1 MINLSSITHDFWY
14 GFRCLVRRPRFA
26 VIVTIV
32 LSVGMG
38 ATTAIFS
45 VVNAALFERLP
56 YPDPER
62 LAVLSLTNPRLQQQE
77 GFVSYPTY
85 EEWKTQSSAFEQ
97 MTAYLLSDATMTGID
112 DPQLIQTAQVEPGFF
127 SMLGVRPLLGRT
139 LAGDEES
146 PGGNAVVVLSYS
158 AWIRRFGGNADVL
171 SQTFLLDG
179 ARYAIVGV
187 MPPGFAFPSREIDL
201 WRPLLLSPEMKAAR
215 GAFWANV
222 AGRLRVG
229 VPVSTARAQIRS
241 ITSTMGRRFPEMKGL
256 DADVKLLRDHLAGDV
271 RPALLVLM
279 AAVGCVLLIACA
291 NVAMLMLAH
300 MDGRAR
306 ELAVRVA
313 MGASRARLIRQLFA
327 EMLPLPIVGGAVGLL
342 LQQWLTRVLLAL
354 AAPEL
359 QRFEQVSMDNRLLVF
374 AFVLTAATTILFGTI
389 PALRASRT
397 DPVEVLREDSPGV
410 ASGRSGRRTR
420 SILVVTVCALA
431 VMLLSSAGLLMRTL
445 WNLRHQNPGFTTMHV
460 LTATARISPVS
471 YGQPG
476 QVAAITSEILNRIR
490 TVPGVTA
497 AEATRLILL
506 NEYEN
511 LTKVTIEEG
520 AAAGEQVQAT
530 VEPASPGY
538 FTAIGVPLR
547 RGRWF
552 NSSDRLDSERVVLV
566 NETMARTVWPDQDPI
581 GKRFVMGRTG
591 PNARWMTVVGIIG
604 DMRRHGL
611 DQSSRCDVFV
621 PLAQMPSFGLTLIV
635 RSTGDPMS
643 LAPAVRRAVWSVA
656 KDMPLWDIKT
666 LDDLV
671 TESFALRRFQAFLL
685 ACFALIALLL
695 ADVGVYGLVERNV
708 TIRTREMGV
717 RMALG
722 AQRKDIIHMILR
734 EGMLLTIMG
743 IAIGIGGALALT
755 RLLRSML
762 FEIEPTDPATFL
774 GVAIFLTIAALAACY
789 IPARR
794 AVKVDP
800 MVALRHE

>member
-1 MINLSSITHDFWY
+1 MSSIAHDFWY
-14 GFRCLVRRPRFA
+14 GFRCLARRPRLA
-26 VIVTIV
+26 VLVTIV
-32 LSVGMG
+32 LSVSMG

-56 YPDPER
+56 YPDPQR

-112 DPQLIQTAQVEPGFF
+112 NPQLIQTTEVEPGFF
-127 SMLGVRPLLGRT
+127 SMLGVSPLLGRA
-139 LAGDEES
+139 LAGDEQI
-146 PGGNAVVVLSYS
+146 PGGNAVVVLSYG
-158 AWIRRFGGNADVL
+158 AWIRRFDGSADVL
-171 SQTFLLDG
+171 SHTVLLDG

-201 WRPLLLSPEMKAAR
+201 WRPLLLSPGMKADR

-222 AGRLRVG
+222 AGRLKVG
-229 VPVSTARAQIRS
+229 VQVSTARAQICS
-241 ITSTMGRRFPEMKGL
+241 ITSAMGRRFPEMKGL

-271 RPALLVLM
+271 RPAMLVLM

-300 MDGRAR
+300 MDRRAR
-306 ELAVRVA
+306 ELALRVA
-313 MGASRARLIRQLFA
+313 MGASRARLVRQLFA
-327 EMLPLPIVGGAVGLL
+327 EMLPMPLVGAAVGLL
-342 LQQWLTRVLLAL
+342 LQHWLTRVLFAL
-354 AAPEL
+354 APLEL
-359 QRFEQVSMDNRLLVF
+359 QRFEEVSMDNRLLVF
-374 AFVLTAATTILFGTI
+374 AAALTAVTTILFGTI

-397 DPVEVLREDSPGV
+397 DPVEALREGSPGV
-410 ASGRSGRRTR
+410 AGGRSGRRTR

-476 QVAAITSEILNRIR
+476 QVAAVTSEILDRIR

-538 FTAIGVPLR
+538 FTTIGVPLR

-552 NSSDRLDSERVVLV
+552 DSSDRLDSSRVVLV
-566 NETMARTVWPDQDPI
+566 NETMARTVWPDQDPV
-581 GKRFVMGRTG
+581 GKRFAMGRAG

-604 DMRRHGL
+604 DMRRRGL
-611 DQSSRCDVFV
+611 DQSPRCDVFV

-656 KDMPLWDIKT
+656 KDTPIWDIKM

-671 TESFALRRFQAFLL
+671 SESFALRRFQAFLL
-685 ACFALIALLL
+685 ACFAMIALLL
-695 ADVGVYGLVERNV
+695 AAVGVYGLVERNV

-722 AQRKDIIHMILR
+722 AQRWNIIHMILR
-734 EGMLLTIMG
+734 EGMLLAITG

-762 FEIEPTDPATFL
+762 FEIEPTDPATFV
-774 GVAIFLTIAALAACY
+774 GVAIFLMIAALAACY
-789 IPARR
+789 FPARR

-800 MVALRHE
+800 MVALRHD